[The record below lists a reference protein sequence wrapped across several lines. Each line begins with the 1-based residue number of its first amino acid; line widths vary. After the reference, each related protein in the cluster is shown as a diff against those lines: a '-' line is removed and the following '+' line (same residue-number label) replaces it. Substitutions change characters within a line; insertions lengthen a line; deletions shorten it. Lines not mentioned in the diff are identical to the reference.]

1 MNMYENISSLKGV
14 GPKTLEQLNKC
25 MIFNV
30 LDLLLYFPRDYEFI
44 EVCNNGAKAGKVII
58 KAEVEE
64 IKRDVR
70 TRNGKTITN
79 IILNDGNK
87 EIKAV
92 WFNQPYMKR
101 QFSIGKAYIL
111 EGSIKEYRGVL
122 TLNNPKI
129 IKDFKPVEVKNR
141 ILPKYPLKGN
151 LKNSLFEKLINDIL
165 SKVKIEENLP
175 KRLIDKYKLCSL
187 DLAIRSIHKP
197 KDKKGLIDAK
207 RRLKFQELLT
217 YCLKTCMLTKYL
229 KEKDQGISFKTS
241 EDTLNLIENL
251 PFKLT
256 SAQSKVLKEIFKDQ
270 NSNKP
275 MNRLLQGDVG
285 SGKTIVS
292 LISVLN
298 VINNGYQAVI
308 MAPTEIL
315 AVQHYE
321 EAKSI
326 FKEYN
331 LNIRLLSGSVKQSEK
346 KTIKKDLAFG
356 EIDLIIGTHAL
367 LEDDVEFKKLGLVV
381 TDEQHRFGVMQRSK
395 ILNKG
400 NSPDTLVMS
409 ATPIPRTLTL
419 SLYGDLDV
427 SIIDELP
434 PGRQKIDTYYVNKNY
449 RKRVYTFA
457 LKQVKEGRQVYIVCP
472 LVEENETLELNS
484 VEKLFNE
491 LKELYFKDIEVF
503 ILHGK
508 MPPKEK
514 DHIMKKFKDG
524 DIDVLIST
532 TVIEVGVNV
541 PNATLMIIENSERFG
556 LAQLHQ
562 LRGRVGRGIFKSYCI
577 LIANIKNDII
587 KRRMEVMK
595 NSNDGFFIAEEDLKL
610 RGSGEIFG
618 FRQHGEDNLLLANI
632 VDDMNILKIANNE
645 AKNILKSNDKDDI
658 KIKKEV
664 KNKIKDNSKFICFN

>member
-1 MNMYENISSLKGV
+1 MYENISSLKGV

-101 QFSIGKAYIL
+101 QFCIGKAYIL

-197 KDKKGLIDAK
+197 KDKKSLIDAK

-658 KIKKEV
+658 KIKEEV